1 MDFLTENIIILIAKK
16 VAEHGI
22 QPLFSFMRT
31 LKNHLGICRLP
42 AVLRSLPPEHADTI
56 HDDEI
61 PTSQFNFLYR
71 MIESGHEDFCIVRAL
86 NIMYDVEPDVAEA
99 KRILKLASPSG
110 SKVAAYFLMMLDTSS
125 TGGEEIEQAVS
136 TFTKFFKVQ
145 ILEVLRDG
153 IIGWG
158 TPY

>member
-1 MDFLTENIIILIAKK
+1 MDFLIEDIIILIAKK

-56 HDDEI
+56 HNDEI

-71 MIESGHEDFCIVRAL
+71 MLD
-86 NIMYDVEPDVAEA
+86 IMYDVEPDVAEA
-99 KRILKLASPSG
+99 KRILKLASTSG

-136 TFTKFFKVQ
+136 TFTKFFKAQ
-145 ILEVLRDG
+145 ILEVLRDH